1 MKNKF
6 ISLVLIFQITL
17 IFTISKSQLLLPT
30 LASNIVIEP
39 GQSIQEAINNASEG
53 QTIYLK
59 KGEYILT
66 GDRGLE
72 VNKTVTLLGECVNET
87 IIDGQGKITS
97 ILSILA
103 DRAEIQN
110 LTIKNSET
118 HGFGIHIRNVTN
130 VKIQNCHIQNCGQG
144 IRLTNSTHCE
154 ISRNLIANSR
164 DYGIYFCIDSSYNT
178 IFWNTI
184 KNNSQAISIEYEEY
198 VYSRKN
204 IFYQNNFIQN
214 KIQTSGLGVPANLW
228 NTTYPAGGNYWSDH
242 TATDI
247 RSGPYQNETGSDGIG
262 DESYELPLGA
272 RDYHPTMGF
281 IHCFFSYRC
290 ENIDYYTLVSTNISD
305 ASCSNFHFNSNDAS
319 INFTLTGTLETGF
332 CRVAIPKQLLRVD
345 NNEWLVTINNNETEY
360 TCMTDANYTY
370 ICFAYNYS
378 NTQTIKI
385 KGTHAIPEFP
395 SITVILLNL
404 VIIIALIILK
414 ITKNK
419 CRTAHRS
426 KFQKT

>member
-1 MKNKF
+1 MKNRF

-17 IFTISKSQLLLPT
+17 ILIISKSQLLLPT
-30 LASNIVIEP
+30 LANDNIVIEP
-39 GQSIQEAINNASEG
+39 GQSIQEAINNAYEG

-59 KGEYILT
+59 KGEYLI
-66 GDRGLE
+66 E
-72 VNKTVTLLGECVNET
+72 KPIIVNKTITLIGEHTNET
-87 IIDGQGKITS
+87 TINGQGKTTL
-97 ILSILA
+97 ILSITA
-103 DRAEIQN
+103 NAVEIQN
-110 LTIKNSET
+110 LTIRNSSTEWYE
-118 HGFGIHIRNVTN
+118 HAGIQTKNVTN
-130 VKIQNCHIQNCGQG
+130 IKIKNCHIKNCATGV
-144 IRLTNSTHCE
+144 ILRNSNQCK
-154 ISRNLIANSR
+154 ISRNLIKNNTA
-164 DYGIYFCIDSSYNT
+164 YGIYFTQYSSYNQ

-184 KNNSQAISIEYEEY
+184 KNNSQAISIDLGC
-198 VYSRKN
+198 SKN
-204 IFYQNNFIQN
+204 KFYQNNFIQN

-228 NTTYPAGGNYWSDH
+228 NTTYPTGGNYWSDH

-262 DESYELPLGA
+262 DECYELPLGA
-272 RDYHPTMGF
+272 RDYYPTMGF
-281 IHCFFSYRC
+281 IHCFFSYRW
-290 ENIDYYTLVSTNISD
+290 ESIDYYTLVSTNISD
-305 ASCSNFHFNSNDAS
+305 AFCSNFHFNSNDAS

-332 CRVAIPKQLLRVD
+332 CRVAVPKQLLWVD

-404 VIIIALIILK
+404 VIIIAFIILK